1 VTPNKV
7 NKQDPTVT
15 AAPTDFRPVGI
26 GCICQWY
33 RIANKPL
40 ANEAAA
46 HYAPM
51 LADNGQYGLI
61 PDGLGI
67 AHAGIL
73 PGILLEKD
81 DSEYKDAAFG
91 IADVRTAFQ
100 KISRRAVWEVLCDLP
115 DSQYK
120 RRLKRKFLSS
130 MQIKHS
136 DTTHWQTAL

>member
-1 VTPNKV
+1 MESGSVCKALRKFRVFADVRYVTPNKV
-7 NKQDPTVT
+7 SKQDPT

-26 GCICQWY
+26 GCSWY

-40 ANEAAA
+40 ANDAAA

-61 PDGLGI
+61 PDGI
-67 AHAGIL
+67 THAGIL

-81 DSEYKDAAFG
+81 EYKDAAFG

-100 KISRRAVWEVLCDLP
+100 KTSRRAAWEVLCD
-115 DSQYK
+115 
-120 RRLKRKFLSS
+120 
-130 MQIKHS
+130 
-136 DTTHWQTAL
+136 